1 MEYHNKMYQSMI
13 NRSFIFILYI
23 VDFSQVNPFSKY
35 DDRNIPFLH
44 KYNQGSYKKSKM
56 VHSIHT
62 WQILQVQIREKT
74 NCLMCDCSYLRRKCK
89 NSYKCLTSDYLF
101 TTYRKDTFITYD
113 DMLKAIL

>member
-13 NRSFIFILYI
+13 NRSFIVILYI

-62 WQILQVQIREKT
+62 FHSNLGKSCKFKSEKKQT
-74 NCLMCDCSYLRRKCK
+74 V
-89 NSYKCLTSDYLF
+89 
-101 TTYRKDTFITYD
+101 
-113 DMLKAIL
+113 